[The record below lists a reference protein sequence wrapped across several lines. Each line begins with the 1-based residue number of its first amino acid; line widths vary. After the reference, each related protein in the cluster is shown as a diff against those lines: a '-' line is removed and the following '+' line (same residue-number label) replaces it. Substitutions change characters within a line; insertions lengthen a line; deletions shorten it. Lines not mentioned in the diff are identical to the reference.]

1 LKERTKDF
9 FAKYGAEEF
18 YALVAT
24 ALPQAAHQATDLFD
38 GLS

>member
-1 LKERTKDF
+1 MERTKEF
-9 FAKYGAEEF
+9 FERYGAEEF

-24 ALPQAAHQATDLFD
+24 GEPQAARQSTDLFD